1 MDTSISLILMV
12 RQLALH
18 LRFGLLPTRWLFHRV
33 MICSVALKLIGC
45 RMSERISHSDMAF
58 AMQKMLYSKELW
70 VKTHGA
76 GKAPRPSHEVEEQR
90 SLCDALRQAVSDY
103 SAAASR
109 DRSAA

>member
-1 MDTSISLILMV
+1 
-12 RQLALH
+12 
-18 LRFGLLPTRWLFHRV
+18 
-33 MICSVALKLIGC
+33 MICLAALKPIGC

-70 VKTHGA
+70 IKTHG
-76 GKAPRPSHEVEEQR
+76 GVKTPRPAHEVEEQR